1 MAEASAAEHAPVFP
15 PTACMLVGLHTEE
28 LMKRRGSRGAIIVVL
43 LLFVLIFGGAYYTWS
58 TVSDIFQPVTTTG
71 AARTIPVVIR
81 SGETTPQIAY
91 DLQASGLIRNALAFR
106 VWARVKGLDKSLR
119 PGVYKNLNTGMD
131 ISSIID
137 QLLVGQPDQLL
148 VRVPEGWRIEQIV
161 GQFEGAGLPKFD
173 KQVFLN
179 YVKNPASFPDFNK
192 YPILKSIPSG
202 GSMEGLLFPDTYF
215 IAVDA
220 TPKDVID
227 KMLQEFLDKVQQYH
241 LDTTA
246 QANKLSVYQMVTLAS
261 IVERETPFDADR
273 AKIASVY
280 WNRINRPN
288 DETVGLLQSD
298 PTVEYARDSQ
308 PGTTKYWD
316 SLNNSGT
323 GTTVAPTSRWN
334 TYTHKGWPPTP
345 ICSPGLASLQAAAS
359 PAKTDFYFF
368 LGRPD
373 TGRAVFEKTKA
384 AFDQDVQKYLPHGG

>member
-1 MAEASAAEHAPVFP
+1 MR
-15 PTACMLVGLHTEE
+15 
-28 LMKRRGSRGAIIVVL
+28 RRGSRGAIIVVL

-71 AARTIPVVIR
+71 AARTISVVIR
-81 SGETTPQIAY
+81 SGETTPQIAD

-106 VWARVKGLDKSLR
+106 VWARIKGLDKSLR
-119 PGVYKNLNTGMD
+119 PGVYKNLSTSMN
-131 ISSIID
+131 ISDIID
-137 QLLVGQPDQLL
+137 HLLVGQPDQLL
-148 VRVPEGWRIEQIV
+148 VRIPEGWRIEQIV
-161 GQFEGAGLPKFD
+161 GQFEATGLPKFD

-215 IAVDA
+215 ISVDGTARDAVD
-220 TPKDVID
+220 
-227 KMLQEFLDKVQQYH
+227 MLLQGFSDKVQQYH

-246 QANKLSVYQMVTLAS
+246 QANKLSVYQMVILGS
-261 IVERETPFDADR
+261 IVERETSFDADR

-323 GTTVAPTSRWN
+323 GTTVAPNSRWN

-345 ICSPGLASLQAAAS
+345 ICSPSLASLQAAAT

-373 TGRAVFEKTKA
+373 TGRAVFEKNKA
-384 AFDQDVQKYLPHGG
+384 QFDQDVKKYLPHGG